1 MFLLKIHSYT
11 TNILKVSLLYH
22 INFLVLNMSINNEIT
37 VAQAQEMLDTFKNNE
52 LSNNQ
57 PRGINLNK
65 SVFLDLIN
73 QSSNVESLNFYFGI
87 NNCNDLCLVLI
98 AMDNNGVEISTKI
111 MDLGSRI
118 PPAVPSISPFT
129 L

>member
-1 MFLLKIHSYT
+1 
-11 TNILKVSLLYH
+11 
-22 INFLVLNMSINNEIT
+22 MSINNEIT
-37 VAQAQEMLDTFKNNE
+37 VAQGQILLDSFKNNE
-52 LSNNQ
+52 ISHNQ

-73 QSSNVESLNFYFGI
+73 QNNVETLNLYFGI
-87 NNCNDLCLVLI
+87 NNNSDLCLVLI
-98 AMDNNGVEISTKI
+98 AVNNNGDEISTKI

-118 PPAVPSISPFT
+118 PPALPNSSPFI

>member
-1 MFLLKIHSYT
+1 MFLLKIHSYS
-11 TNILKVSLLYH
+11 ISIIKGYLLYH
-22 INFLVLNMSINNEIT
+22 LIFLVLNMSINNEIT
-37 VAQAQEMLDTFKNNE
+37 VAQAQTLLDTFKNNE

-73 QSSNVESLNFYFGI
+73 QSNVESLNLYFGI
-87 NNCNDLCLVLI
+87 NNCNDLCLVII